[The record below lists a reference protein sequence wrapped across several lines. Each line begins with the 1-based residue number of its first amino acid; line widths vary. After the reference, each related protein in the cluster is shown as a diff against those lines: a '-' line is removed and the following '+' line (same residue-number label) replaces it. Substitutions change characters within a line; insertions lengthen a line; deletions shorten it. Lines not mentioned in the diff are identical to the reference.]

1 MKLTVVSVNY
11 NVKYYLEQCLLSLYR
26 AVENIPTEV
35 IVVDNASTDGSP
47 EYIVERFPQ
56 LTYIYNKR
64 NVGFACANNQAMEK
78 ARGEYVLLLNPDTL
92 LPETN
97 ITEVLEFMDTHPD
110 AGACGVKMLAP
121 DGHFLPESKRGYPS
135 PATSFWKLTGM
146 HRIFPDNP
154 RFDGYY
160 LSRLDENAV
169 HSVPV
174 LAGAYMMLRRKAL
187 NSSGLLDEDFFMY
200 GEDIDLSCRITEA
213 GYKNYYLPYPILHY
227 KGEST
232 SKESYR
238 YVRVFYGAMDIFF
251 CKHGTHYPLLYRWM
265 VRAGIK
271 LQTWLKLSIVFIK
284 KHVPALYVDR
294 GKCEPRFLI
303 FSSEKNMYSI
313 RAICQSN
320 QLNESHHYVISNE
333 RSTVAGHNLLQKE
346 NFDGFTHVV
355 YDSSVFSYSAIL
367 SLLSQS
373 QEEKLLLG
381 IYNPKS
387 RVLVTPE
394 RNYV

>member
-1 MKLTVVSVNY
+1 MKLTVVIVNY
-11 NVKYYLEQCLLSLYR
+11 NVKYYLEQCLISLYR
-26 AVENIPTEV
+26 AIENVPAEV
-35 IVVDNASTDGSP
+35 VVVDNASTDGSP
-47 EYIVERFPQ
+47 EYITERFPH
-56 LTYIYNKR
+56 LTYIYNEE
-64 NVGFACANNQAMEK
+64 NVGFARANNQAMQK
-78 ARGEYVLLLNPDTL
+78 AKGEYVLLLNPDTL

-97 ITEVLEFMDTHPD
+97 ITEALAFMDAHPD

-135 PATSFWKLTGM
+135 PATSFWKLIGM
-146 HRIFPDNP
+146 HRFFPDNP

-160 LSRLDENAV
+160 LSRLDENSI

-174 LAGAYMMLRRKAL
+174 LAGAYMMLRKTAL
-187 NSSGLLDEDFFMY
+187 DSSGLLDEDFFMY

-213 GYKNYYLPYPILHY
+213 GYRNYYLPFPILHY

-251 CKHGTHYPLLYRWM
+251 CKHGTHYPLPYQWM
-265 VRAGIK
+265 IRVGIK
-271 LQTWLKLSIVFIK
+271 LQTWLKLAIVCAK
-284 KHVPALYVDR
+284 KHIPVFHSD
-294 GKCEPRFLI
+294 KETKPRFLI
-303 FSSEKNMYSI
+303 FASEKNMHGI

-320 QLNESHHYVISNE
+320 HLGDHHHFVVSNE
-333 RSTVAGHNLLQKE
+333 RTTLNGHELSFGTQE
-346 NFDGFTHVV
+346 DFTHVV

-367 SLLSQS
+367 SLLSQNR
-373 QEEKLLLG
+373 KKALLLG
-381 IYNPKS
+381 VYNPQS

-394 RNYV
+394 KNYV

>member
-1 MKLTVVSVNY
+1 MKLTVVIVNY

-47 EYIVERFPQ
+47 EYIAERFPQ

-97 ITEVLEFMDTHPD
+97 IAEVLEFMDTHPD

-284 KHVPALYVDR
+284 KHVPALY
-294 GKCEPRFLI
+294 
-303 FSSEKNMYSI
+303 
-313 RAICQSN
+313 
-320 QLNESHHYVISNE
+320 
-333 RSTVAGHNLLQKE
+333 
-346 NFDGFTHVV
+346 
-355 YDSSVFSYSAIL
+355 L
-367 SLLSQS
+367 SL
-373 QEEKLLLG
+373 
-381 IYNPKS
+381 IHI
-387 RVLVTPE
+387 
-394 RNYV
+394 

>member
-1 MKLTVVSVNY
+1 
-11 NVKYYLEQCLLSLYR
+11 
-26 AVENIPTEV
+26 
-35 IVVDNASTDGSP
+35 
-47 EYIVERFPQ
+47 
-56 LTYIYNKR
+56 
-64 NVGFACANNQAMEK
+64 
-78 ARGEYVLLLNPDTL
+78 
-92 LPETN
+92 
-97 ITEVLEFMDTHPD
+97 
-110 AGACGVKMLAP
+110 
-121 DGHFLPESKRGYPS
+121 
-135 PATSFWKLTGM
+135 M

-271 LQTWLKLSIVFIK
+271 LQTWLKLHRFHKKACTGFI
-284 KHVPALYVDR
+284 R
-294 GKCEPRFLI
+294 R
-303 FSSEKNMYSI
+303 
-313 RAICQSN
+313 
-320 QLNESHHYVISNE
+320 
-333 RSTVAGHNLLQKE
+333 
-346 NFDGFTHVV
+346 
-355 YDSSVFSYSAIL
+355 
-367 SLLSQS
+367 
-373 QEEKLLLG
+373 
-381 IYNPKS
+381 
-387 RVLVTPE
+387 
-394 RNYV
+394 